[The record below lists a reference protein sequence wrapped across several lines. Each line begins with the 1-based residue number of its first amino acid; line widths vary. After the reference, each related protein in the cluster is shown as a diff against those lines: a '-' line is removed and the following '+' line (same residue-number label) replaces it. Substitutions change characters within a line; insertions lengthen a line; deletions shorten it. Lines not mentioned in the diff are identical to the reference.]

1 MLSWSVE
8 ETGQRLNVLP
18 IRGTGEDPLL
28 AGGRQLIDYVTA
40 TLGPGD
46 VTEALQQLKA
56 TLGTAA
62 VVDAAA
68 VTGNFE
74 MMNRIADGVGMP
86 VGGGTRKRM
95 AQVIEDLRLDTYP
108 HA

>member
-8 ETGQRLNVLP
+8 ATGQQVNLTP
-18 IRGTGEDPLL
+18 IAGDGGDPLL
-28 AGGRQLIDYVTA
+28 PGGRELIDYVTA
-40 TLGPGD
+40 VLSGRGVAEARDRVAANLGAPAT
-46 VTEALQQLKA
+46 VT
-56 TLGTAA
+56 
-62 VVDAAA
+62 AAA

-86 VGGGTRKRM
+86 VGGGTRRTM
-95 AQVIEDLRLDTYP
+95 AQVIDDLHLDRYP